1 MVTAVDKQDAVV
13 GCFGAASD
21 EALRAAPT
29 SIFDNTGFHDPHK
42 DAVKGRKLDSD
53 RFPPATS

>member
-1 MVTAVDKQDAVV
+1 MVTVYYKQDAVV

-29 SIFDNTGFHDPHK
+29 FLGSGSGFDDPYE
-42 DAVKGRKLDSD
+42 DAVKGRKLVSD
-53 RFPPATS
+53 R

>member
-29 SIFDNTGFHDPHK
+29 FAFFYATGFDDPYK
-42 DAVKGRKLDSD
+42 DAV
-53 RFPPATS
+53 